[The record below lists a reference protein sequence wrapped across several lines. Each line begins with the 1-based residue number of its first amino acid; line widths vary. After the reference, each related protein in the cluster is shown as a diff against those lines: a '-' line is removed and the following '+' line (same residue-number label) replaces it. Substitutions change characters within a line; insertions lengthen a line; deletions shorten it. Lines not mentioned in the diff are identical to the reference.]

1 MQGSREDR
9 IMNERINLRY
19 YYEIESLNSF
29 EKDYYDFLTKVEQ
42 NKADYKYS
50 EGSYIDPDS
59 VNDVNKVSFY
69 NHLTCFLNHQ
79 EKENKKNYCFL
90 SPDDAPLTKQEK
102 EYDRYKDKHDKSIIT
117 VMQDDN
123 VLFRLKSDQ
132 FGFSAAETKYDN
144 NKYPLAKLL
153 RLCQNSESEEQ
164 DKVKKRITQYVKN
177 TRTIGGS
184 FLWPVPLEG
193 NRDFCYNRLRGR
205 WLEDRVDLTLLE
217 IKHALEGRYDN
228 GEYAS
233 DMLYNQY
240 RNEKLHIKTWLE
252 HFGTF
257 PEYVEYFM
265 LEPFVKDDMPINIID
280 GEPLHE
286 DYIIE
291 YRKKYNRQH
300 IQTLTAK
307 EICDMLE
314 RLERMILKRSEKM
327 ENVIKPYY
335 EENNG

>member
-19 YYEIESLNSF
+19 YYEIESSNSF

-102 EYDRYKDKHDKSIIT
+102 EYDRYKDKHDKSIII

-132 FGFSAAETKYDN
+132 FGFSAAETIYSSD
-144 NKYPLAKLL
+144 KYPLAKLL
-153 RLCQNSESEEQ
+153 RLYQNSGSEER
-164 DKVKKRITQYVKN
+164 DKVKERITQYVKN

-184 FLWPVPLEG
+184 FLWPVPPQG
-193 NRDFCYNRLRGR
+193 RRDFYYNRLRGKH
-205 WLEDRVDLTLLE
+205 LEDRMDLTLLE
-217 IKHALEGRYDN
+217 IKHVLDDKNEKHT
-228 GEYAS
+228 S
-233 DMLYNQY
+233 DILYNQY
-240 RNEKLHIKTWLE
+240 QNKKTYMKIWLK
-252 HFGTF
+252 HFDSF
-257 PEYVEYFM
+257 DQYVKYFM
-265 LEPFVKDDMPINIID
+265 LQPFIAENGMPINIID
-280 GEPLHE
+280 GKPLSE
-286 DYIIE
+286 EYIKE
-291 YRKKYNRQH
+291 YREQFKGQH
-300 IQTLTAK
+300 LQTLTAE
-307 EICDMLE
+307 EICAMLKRLENMILE
-314 RLERMILKRSEKM
+314 RSENM
-327 ENVIKPYY
+327 ENVIEPYY
-335 EENNG
+335 EENHR